1 MVPLLGP
8 IGGGLAAL
16 AGGASPSAVAV
27 AAGGAASSAAR
38 TTSLGMLVLLFL
50 EEKNNI
56 ELFGAELD
64 VTLGVATIK
73 PDAAEA
79 MLLLAMV
86 LYVFLCLNLLL
97 CRRDMMME
105 EN

>member
-1 MVPLLGP
+1 MT
-8 IGGGLAAL
+8 AL

-27 AAGGAASSAAR
+27 GAGGAASSAAR
-38 TTSLGMLVLLFL
+38 TTSLGMLVVVFL
-50 EEKNNI
+50 EEKDNI
-56 ELFGAELD
+56 ELFGAELE

-79 MLLLAMV
+79 MLLLAMLFFCV
-86 LYVFLCLNLLL
+86 SLSELVLLL
-97 CRRDMMME
+97 QRND

>member
-8 IGGGLAAL
+8 IGGGLTAL

-27 AAGGAASSAAR
+27 GAGGAASSAAR
-38 TTSLGMLVLLFL
+38 TTSLGMLVVVFL
-50 EEKNNI
+50 EEKDNI
-56 ELFGAELD
+56 ELFGAELE

-79 MLLLAMV
+79 MLLLAMLFFCV
-86 LYVFLCLNLLL
+86 SLSELVLLL
-97 CRRDMMME
+97 QRND

>member
-1 MVPLLGP
+1 M
-8 IGGGLAAL
+8 AAL

-27 AAGGAASSAAR
+27 AVAAGGAASAAR
-38 TTSLGMLVLLFL
+38 TTSLGMLVVLFL
-50 EEKNNI
+50 EEKDNI
-56 ELFGAELD
+56 ELFGAELE

-86 LYVFLCLNLLL
+86 LLCVSLSELVLLL
-97 CRRDMMME
+97 QRYE
-105 EN
+105 E

>member
-1 MVPLLGP
+1 MT
-8 IGGGLAAL
+8 AL

-27 AAGGAASSAAR
+27 GAGGAASSAAR
-38 TTSLGMLVLLFL
+38 TMSLGMLVVVFL
-50 EEKNNI
+50 EEKDNI
-56 ELFGAELD
+56 ELFGAELE

-79 MLLLAMV
+79 MLLLAM
-86 LYVFLCLNLLL
+86 LFFLCVSLSELVLLL
-97 CRRDMMME
+97 QRND

>member
-1 MVPLLGP
+1 M
-8 IGGGLAAL
+8 AAL

-27 AAGGAASSAAR
+27 AVAAGGAASAASSAAR
-38 TTSLGMLVLLFL
+38 TTSLGMLVVLFL
-50 EEKNNI
+50 EEKDNI
-56 ELFGAELD
+56 ELFGAELE

-86 LYVFLCLNLLL
+86 LLCVSLSELVLLL
-97 CRRDMMME
+97 QRYE
-105 EN
+105 E